1 MTNPSINNIL
11 IDPELKILTL
21 DEAIHWRSEL
31 QDNKEKLV
39 MTNGCFDLLHRGH
52 VKYLYEARK
61 KGDKLL
67 LLINSDDSVRAI
79 KGPSRPINDEH
90 SRAYV
95 AAGLGCIDAV
105 VIFSG
110 ARCTAEINAIRPD
123 IYVKGGD
130 YTVETLNSE
139 ERQALFAVGADIK
152 FINFVDGFS
161 TTNTIDKMSK

>member
-1 MTNPSINNIL
+1 MTNNNIL
-11 IDPELKILTL
+11 IDPELKILTIT
-21 DEAIHWRSEL
+21 EAITWRSEL

-67 LLINSDDSVRAI
+67 LLINSDESVRAI
-79 KGPSRPINDEH
+79 KGPTRPINDEQ

-95 AAGLGCIDAV
+95 VAALGCIDAV
-105 VIFSG
+105 VIFSSE
-110 ARCTAEINAIRPD
+110 RCTEQINAIRPD
-123 IYVKGGD
+123 VYVKGGD

-161 TTNTIDKMSK
+161 TTNTIEKMAQE

>member
-1 MTNPSINNIL
+1 MTNLTTQQTL

-21 DEAIHWRSEL
+21 DEAINWRSEL
-31 QDNKEKLV
+31 QDNREKLV

-67 LLINSDDSVRAI
+67 LLINSDESVRAI
-79 KGPSRPINDEH
+79 KGSNRPVNDER

-95 AAGLGCIDAV
+95 VAALACIDAV

-110 ARCTAEINAIRPD
+110 ERCTTEIKAIRPD

-161 TTNTIDKMSK
+161 TTNTIEKMSK

>member
-1 MTNPSINNIL
+1 MTNNNVL
-11 IDPELKILTL
+11 IDPELKILTIT
-21 DEAIHWRSEL
+21 EAIEWRSEL

-52 VKYLYEARK
+52 VKYLNEARK

-67 LLINSDDSVRAI
+67 LLINSDESVRAI
-79 KGPSRPINDEH
+79 KGPTRPVNNEQ

-95 AAGLGCIDAV
+95 VAALACIDAV
-105 VIFSG
+105 VIFSNE
-110 ARCTAEINAIRPD
+110 RCTEQINAIRPD
-123 IYVKGGD
+123 VYVKGGD

-161 TTNTIDKMSK
+161 TTNTIEKMAQE